1 MLKRFL
7 NSQKISSVRS
17 DTASGGTQAE
27 QLLENAAENTAAL
40 ANASIEPP
48 SGETEGIAGSE
59 FGEKPGDKPDS
70 ESAEDLSENPPEQ
83 ELKPKRIENFKAYD
97 EARKNDAIKELFS
110 KGDDETIRSEAL
122 QPAQVY
128 VQALID
134 ELSIRNLDAE
144 VAESLDT
151 FTREVVMSAGWYQYK
166 YLTAK
171 HKAWFYI
178 AVNIAMVLGMPLA
191 VIGFGMAAA
200 AAGVNS
206 FASQIAAVLTGVF
219 ALQKTLSAWYA
230 SQQSYATWYKAC
242 FDLKCL
248 YHTFVQTWETRAY
261 SNPPALLDA
270 LRKATTAATEIIKNE
285 RMAFYTAMAL
295 PTFDVLTMLTAQRAA
310 VSSWVSGLVPAQP
323 AAKRVGASGLSG
335 VDHTGASATTQDNS
349 KASSDESTTD
359 ATPTATDD
367 SAGSGD
373 ATDNASMLQV
383 SLKLPVSAPPLT
395 QSMVD
400 ECNNCPALANAGDI
414 ETLFNGNFIDWF
426 NRSLGSN
433 AAFSDRN
440 HIRDD
445 NTTRQRFTDFWN
457 RIPDVYGQPS
467 ITVTQFIALMCI
479 ALQENRGNFFANPEI
494 VNSKLHPHLA
504 YAFDRIGQKQSYNLM
519 SGNSSA
525 AQLFKDKTYVDAH
538 DKLAGY
544 RDVVSPFV
552 DPAWGGSVWPS
563 HFKTDEDETINGFI
577 MQADFYK
584 LRGRGVIQ
592 TTGRSNYKDL
602 LLFLFQQ
609 GIADDSPILDK
620 LQSRRPAGATTWTPS
635 PSDLNSVL
643 TETRN
648 GDWDKLFS
656 MAAVLAAGVRVHAMK
671 RGYLHLGTTASV
683 LGASSALLG
692 SYYRVGSSING
703 GNYPVVVSTRMISM
717 TEEFARL
724 RNPDIGTSRPAR
736 VLDA

>member
-1 MLKRFL
+1 MSKRFL
-7 NSQKISSVRS
+7 NWQKIWSARS
-17 DTASGGTQAE
+17 RTASGGIEAV
-27 QLLENAAENTAAL
+27 
-40 ANASIEPP
+40 EPP
-48 SGETEGIAGSE
+48 TGDTRGSAGS
-59 FGEKPGDKPDS
+59 KPGDKPEA
-70 ESAEDLSENPPEQ
+70 ESTENLPPENPPGGAS
-83 ELKPKRIENFKAYD
+83 KPKLIKNFKAYD
-97 EARKNDAIKELFS
+97 EARKNDAIKALFS

-128 VQALID
+128 VLALID
-134 ELSIRNLDAE
+134 ELSIKNLDMELAE
-144 VAESLDT
+144 ALDT

-166 YLTAK
+166 YLSAK

-206 FASQIAAVLTGVF
+206 VASQLAAVLTGIF

-270 LRKATTAATEIIKNE
+270 LRKATTAATEVIKNE

-310 VSSWVSGLVPAQP
+310 VNSWVSGLMPAQP
-323 AAKRVGASGLSG
+323 AVKRADASRFSG
-335 VDHTGASATTQDNS
+335 VDQTDASAATQDNS
-349 KASSDESTTD
+349 KASSDASTTD
-359 ATPTATDD
+359 TTATEN
-367 SAGSGD
+367 SAGAGD
-373 ATDNASMLQV
+373 ATDDGAMLKV

-395 QSMVD
+395 QGIVD
-400 ECNNCPALANAGDI
+400 ECNNCPTLTNASDI
-414 ETLFNGNFIDWF
+414 DTLFDGNFIDWF

-445 NTTRQRFTDFWN
+445 DTTRQRFTDFWN
-457 RIPDVYGQPS
+457 QIPDVYGQPS
-467 ITVTQFIALMCI
+467 IAVTQFIALMCI

-494 VNSKLHPHLA
+494 VNSRLHPHLA

-525 AQLFKDKTYVDAH
+525 AQLFKDKTYIDAH
-538 DKLAGY
+538 DELAGY

-592 TTGRSNYKDL
+592 TTGRPNYKDL

-609 GIADDSPILDK
+609 GIARDSTILQK
-620 LQSRRPAGATTWTPS
+620 LESRRPAGKTDWMPS
-635 PSDLNSVL
+635 PGDLNSVL
-643 TETRN
+643 TQTRN
-648 GDWDKLFS
+648 AEWDVLFS
-656 MAAVLAAGVRVHAMK
+656 RAAVLAAGVRVHAMK
-671 RGYLHLGTTASV
+671 RGYLHLATTASV

-703 GNYPVVVSTRMISM
+703 GNYPDVVSARMRTM

-724 RNPDIGTSRPAR
+724 RNPDIGTARPAH
-736 VLDA
+736 LLEA